1 MYMCSFKH
9 ASIHVHVGALGRE
22 RHTCTYAHTCRD
34 QKSTPTVIPQTPS
47 IWIFETKSL
56 IGLELA
62 K

>member
-1 MYMCSFKH
+1 M
-9 ASIHVHVGALGRE
+9 HVHVGALGRE

-47 IWIFETKSL
+47 IWIFETTSL